1 MGQLQHFNLQ
11 GHVAVAIYN
20 RQCETN
26 PLRAKMPNI
35 WGSKCE
41 DDTEH
46 WSKKVTD
53 YPQKV
58 YPMLLIAFLL
68 IGGNSTNVSRMYF
81 HLPCRRKSPLN
92 LFQKLTQWNL
102 SKICQPT
109 EVR

>member
-20 RQCETN
+20 HQCETN

-46 WSKKVTD
+46 
-53 YPQKV
+53 
-58 YPMLLIAFLL
+58 
-68 IGGNSTNVSRMYF
+68 
-81 HLPCRRKSPLN
+81 
-92 LFQKLTQWNL
+92 
-102 SKICQPT
+102 
-109 EVR
+109 

>member
-20 RQCETN
+20 YQWKTN

-41 DDTEH
+41 DDTKH

-68 IGGNSTNVSRMYF
+68 IGGNSTKVSRMYF
-81 HLPCRRKSPLN
+81 HFPRRRKSPLN